1 MRHIYFP
8 IVSILFLISSLPTNA
23 AEPQI
28 SFAVKNRWVQF
39 TLTHDDKPVTNGMV
53 RVFDGFGN
61 TFAEGE
67 TGTNGQG
74 EFPLPSGH
82 QFRVEIKIGDRAA
95 DPIPVTSIGG
105 NRVVPNRVL
114 LSFGLAPCCR
124 IVSRGVVEKQT
135 TTVLSPHEPSDK
147 KEIGSN
153 LWIPAIGA
161 LILLLAG
168 TCLVLL
174 AFRPSTSTEN
184 TLAKELS

>member
-1 MRHIYFP
+1 MLSAFLALL
-8 IVSILFLISSLPTNA
+8 VSANTA
-23 AEPQI
+23 QTAEPQI
-28 SFAVKNRWVQF
+28 SFTVKNRWVKF
-39 TLTHDDKPVTNGMV
+39 NLTHDETPVTNGMV

-82 QFRVEIKIGDRAA
+82 QFKVEIKIGERTA
-95 DPIPVTSIGG
+95 DLIPVTSIGG

-135 TTVLSPHEPSDK
+135 ATVLSPHEPSDK

-153 LWIPAIGA
+153 LWMPAIGT